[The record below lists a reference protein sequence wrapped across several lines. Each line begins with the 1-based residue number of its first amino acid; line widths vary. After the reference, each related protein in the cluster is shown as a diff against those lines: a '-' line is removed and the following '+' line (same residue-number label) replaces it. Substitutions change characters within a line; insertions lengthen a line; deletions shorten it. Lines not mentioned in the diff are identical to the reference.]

1 MWVAPPLSISSSVS
15 SNSACV
21 MGQGQ
26 HDVAADVLE
35 ACPPRGC
42 ECRPRL
48 PGCVGAAQRF
58 QLAIPCGLD
67 AEGDAVDAGFPEG
80 AERCLGDRFRVGFQ
94 RDLGTG
100 EGRRCRDQPGGIL
113 RGQQAGG
120 AAAEIE
126 GVRAER
132 GIRRKAVQF
141 PQQGVHVCRGD
152 APLAGCGI
160 EIAVPA
166 FGNSRECGDKVQETR
181 NITAF
186 FMKRS
191 FLCSILYFV
200 DRGKAPEQDGRTL
213 PWITEII
220 TAAMRSL

>member
-1 MWVAPPLSISSSVS
+1 
-15 SNSACV
+15 

-48 PGCVGAAQRF
+48 PGRVGAAQRF
-58 QLAIPCGLD
+58 QLAVPRGLD

-132 GIRRKAVQF
+132 SIRRKAVQL
-141 PQQGVHVCRGD
+141 PQQGVYVCRGD
-152 APLAGCGI
+152 APLAGRGI

-166 FGNSRECGDKVQETR
+166 FGKTVGNVEIKS
-181 NITAF
+181 
-186 FMKRS
+186 KRH
-191 FLCSILYFV
+191 
-200 DRGKAPEQDGRTL
+200 
-213 PWITEII
+213 EI
-220 TAAMRSL
+220 SQPFS

>member
-1 MWVAPPLSISSSVS
+1 MSPLMFSKP
-15 SNSACV
+15 ARR
-21 MGQGQ
+21 
-26 HDVAADVLE
+26 AA
-35 ACPPRGC
+35 AQ
-42 ECRPRL
+42 CRPRL
-48 PGCVGAAQRF
+48 PGRVGAAQRF
-58 QLAIPCGLD
+58 QLAVPCRLD

-100 EGRRCRDQPGGIL
+100 KGRRCRNQPGGIL

-132 GIRRKAVQF
+132 GIRAKSGAAPAAGR
-141 PQQGVHVCRGD
+141 PHMPRGR
-152 APLAGCGI
+152 PAGRVRNRNRSTGI
-160 EIAVPA
+160 WK
-166 FGNSRECGDKVQETR
+166 NSRECGDKVQETR

-213 PWITEII
+213 PWITEIM
-220 TAAMRSL
+220 TAAMRSLR